1 LNEIDRMNESE
12 HRTFQRRRRRAQSI
26 LIAALSELEG
36 ASSWN
41 QLIASRGRNI
51 RRLSYS
57 STDAHDVAYRE
68 WRTPLY
74 SYRVGDSRLILT
86 LSANAGSAGDI
97 QSLLI
102 IRIAKRSDLHSSDR
116 DASSVTRRTVE
127 TYNATVQYGDWT
139 AVGAADDGDFVS
151 IWDFL
156 IERGLIAKDEF
167 LVGIRIFNGE
177 NLRDRE
183 LTPAYIH
190 AFAIKANTYEEAK
203 AYLSRPGPIEA
214 REISTELAIPDLF
227 KLFKRFSIAMSRR
240 GLNITGREIST
251 E

>member
-1 LNEIDRMNESE
+1 VNIALSRDAAEALERAPFSE
-12 HRTFQRRRRRAQSI
+12 QSI
-26 LIAALSELEG
+26 LIEALSDLEG

-41 QLIASRGRNI
+41 QLIVSRGRNI
-51 RRLSYS
+51 RKLSYS

-86 LSANAGSAGDI
+86 LSANAGRDGDV
-97 QSLLI
+97 QSILI
-102 IRIAKRSDLHSSDR
+102 IRIAKWSDLHSSDR
-116 DASSVTRRTVE
+116 GTSFETRRTVE
-127 TYNATVQYGDWT
+127 TYNAKVQYGDWT

-156 IERGLIAKDEF
+156 SERGLIAADEF
-167 LVGIRIFNGE
+167 LVGVQIFNGE

-183 LTPAYIH
+183 LTPAYVH
-190 AFAIKANTYEEAK
+190 AFVIKANTYEEAK

-214 REISTELAIPDLF
+214 REISVELTIPELF